1 MLLLLTQTGFFPDIY
16 VFPQPSSIGL
26 FEPTIA
32 HLYLEKHTLQEL
44 FLSKTSSIL
53 SGKQGARR

>member
-1 MLLLLTQTGFFPDIY
+1 MLLLLTQTGFVPDIY

-32 HLYLEKHTLQEL
+32 HLYLEKHTLQKL

-53 SGKQGARR
+53 S